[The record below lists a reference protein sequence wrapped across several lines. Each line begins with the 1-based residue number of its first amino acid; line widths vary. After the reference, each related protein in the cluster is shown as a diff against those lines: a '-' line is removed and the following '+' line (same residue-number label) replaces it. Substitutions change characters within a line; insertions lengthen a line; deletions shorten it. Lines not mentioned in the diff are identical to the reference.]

1 MRILELLT
9 FQALT
14 DNPNVDRDWLLRRF
28 MTLIAPPA
36 SEDLLGGSGAITRA
50 FNCYGE
56 SFACKRMREINERD
70 AYERS
75 RIYSGRRMAFT
86 EEYRAHQA
94 VSGVQGVPR
103 LYGMGM
109 SREGP
114 VVLMEWVEGHTLASS
129 SSLFPVARGGRGT
142 HGAIVAA
149 VGASVARILLQARRS
164 APSFIHRDISPRN
177 IMVRGGEQDIRRQ
190 IGSLDFRLSLID
202 MGSSSVPQEGSL
214 SITMNSDIW
223 RYGTPEYAAPEM
235 LTKDVPGIAALR
247 NSQSIDVYALCSVLY
262 ELYAGYTPYDMENN
276 QRRHG
281 VSPYVMKMSYGPISL
296 SLHDSADRQ
305 LANMIMGG
313 IMPKQSDRISMEDL
327 YSGCMAYLGR
337 RDSARRV
344 MRDAPVRPR
353 QTPLQISV
361 TRPENGGGAIN
372 GPLPET
378 LVHQMEESSR
388 RAGRFPRFFG

>member
-1 MRILELLT
+1 
-9 FQALT
+9 
-14 DNPNVDRDWLLRRF
+14 
-28 MTLIAPPA
+28 
-36 SEDLLGGSGAITRA
+36 
-50 FNCYGE
+50 
-56 SFACKRMREINERD
+56 
-70 AYERS
+70 
-75 RIYSGRRMAFT
+75 
-86 EEYRAHQA
+86 
-94 VSGVQGVPR
+94 
-103 LYGMGM
+103 
-109 SREGP
+109 
-114 VVLMEWVEGHTLASS
+114 
-129 SSLFPVARGGRGT
+129 
-142 HGAIVAA
+142 
-149 VGASVARILLQARRS
+149 
-164 APSFIHRDISPRN
+164 
-177 IMVRGGEQDIRRQ
+177 
-190 IGSLDFRLSLID
+190 
-202 MGSSSVPQEGSL
+202 
-214 SITMNSDIW
+214 
-223 RYGTPEYAAPEM
+223 
-235 LTKDVPGIAALR
+235 
-247 NSQSIDVYALCSVLY
+247 VYALCSVLY

-388 RAGRFPRFFG
+388 RAGRFPRFFC